1 MPKTSKVSKRVAQ
14 PSKPSKTHVRAKSRP
29 RRRGGVPSRPLEA
42 RSTLARVDVP
52 VQTLHAVLN
61 EGDTKALTSFIDGLE
76 STQRA
81 RCVDLLDGDKRQVF
95 LAALQTYAQD
105 KKAPSLIA
113 EVLSLLTPSVQ
124 AHVVES
130 LGVAGTARIVGHL
143 ETDDI
148 LAILEGLEADVRQ
161 AILAKLPKG
170 AQEWLKESLKY
181 PQQSAGRLMQRE
193 VVAVP
198 ITWRVGDVI
207 EHLREDRDLPDDF
220 FDVQVVDPR
229 QHPLGM
235 VPLGR
240 LLRAK
245 PQTQVQDI
253 METHMTPIPVHADQE
268 EVAFLFRDKDLT
280 SNPVVDEDG
289 RLVGVVTI
297 DDVVDVIDA
306 EAGEDLMRLAGVTQ
320 ESFHSTWAAS
330 VRNRFIWLAF
340 NLVFTFV
347 SAYVISR
354 FTDAIDKVIALAV
367 LMPVVASMGGIAAVQ
382 TLTVT
387 VRALA
392 MKELV
397 YGNRW
402 RSIVKEFILNS
413 SNGLLLGAL
422 AGLVAWWWYQD
433 VGLGVIIVAAVVAN
447 IVMAG
452 LLGTLVPLLMEKLGI
467 DPAVASG
474 PVVTVGTDIFG
485 FLIFLTLGAVYLVG

>member
-1 MPKTSKVSKRVAQ
+1 MPS
-14 PSKPSKTHVRAKSRP
+14 VRAKSKNRG
-29 RRRGGVPSRPLEA
+29 RRRATLPSTE
-42 RSTLARVDVP
+42 SLARVHVP
-52 VQTLHAVLN
+52 AQTLHAVLN
-61 EGDTKALTSFIDGLE
+61 EGDTQVLTTFIGNLE
-76 STQRA
+76 PTQRA
-81 RCVDLLDGDKRQVF
+81 RCIDMLDDDKRQAF
-95 LAALQTYAQD
+95 LDALRAYAGD
-105 KKAPSLIA
+105 KKQPALIA
-113 EVLSLLTPSVQ
+113 EVVSLLTPSVQ
-124 AHVVES
+124 VQVVAL
-130 LGVAGTARIVGHL
+130 LGVKAAAGIIAHL

-148 LAILEGLEADVRQ
+148 LAIIEALDPPARQ

-181 PQQSAGRLMQRE
+181 PHQSAGRLMQRE

-198 ITWRVGDVI
+198 ITWRVGDAI
-207 EHLREDRDLPDDF
+207 DHLRENHDLPDDF
-220 FDVQVVDPR
+220 FDLQVVDPR

-235 VPLGR
+235 VSLGR

-245 PQTQVQDI
+245 RQTPLQDI

-280 SNPVVDEDG
+280 SHPVVDEDG

-320 ESFHSTWAAS
+320 EGFHGALGAS
-330 VRNRFIWLAF
+330 VRTRFIWLAF

-354 FTDAIDKVIALAV
+354 FTDAIHKVIALAV

-402 RSIVKEFILNS
+402 RNIIKEFVLNA
-413 SNGLLLGAL
+413 SNGLLLGVL
-422 AGLVAWWWYQD
+422 AGVIAWWWYQD
-433 VGLGVIIVAAVVAN
+433 VGLGAIIVAAVIAN

-452 LLGTLVPLLMEKLGI
+452 LLGTLVPLLMQKLGI